1 MSGALTALALVN
13 DIASWADSLQPA
25 SWRGIEFAVERSEVR
40 RGRRTAVH
48 EYPFRDTVWVE
59 DLGRGV
65 RSYSFMGFVV
75 GDNCYAR
82 EKALIDASETPGSG
96 TLVHPTLGSLEVALV
111 SPLVTEQSADRGRA
125 VGIRFEFIE
134 TSGQQFP
141 SSSLDTTSLISSLA
155 SELNALTGSDFATSV
170 VDAVEE
176 GASVVSSAVKTVT
189 SWAAVILNLASDA
202 SLVVSA
208 VAGLRGNYG
217 RYNSGRRTDLFTNIS
232 TTDDA
237 IAAVVSVRASVSI
250 ANIAAEEA
258 AGEIASDPA
267 SLCTALFAVSEA
279 FRACCCDPADALR
292 LLVNASSWSAV
303 TTSSTAPIGSAIA
316 TTTTLLGLAAQCAVA
331 ASIALAVSD
340 YQPSSYDDAQQVRA
354 TVLSAMDAIILN
366 VADAGL
372 DQTYLGLR
380 SLRTAIS
387 LSLTQS
393 GGTVARLM
401 PVTTNVPRPALAL
414 AYSLYAD
421 ASRSDDLIAR
431 ADPVHP
437 AFMPT
442 SFEALST

>member
-1 MSGALTALALVN
+1 MSGALIALALVN

-82 EKALIDASETPGSG
+82 EKALIEAAETPGSG

-111 SPLVTEQSADRGRA
+111 SPLVTEQAADRGRA

-155 SELNALTGSDFATSV
+155 SELNTLTGSDFATSV

-176 GASVVSSAVKTVT
+176 GASVASSAVNTVT
-189 SWAAVILNLASDA
+189 SWAAVILVLSSDA
-202 SLVVSA
+202 SLVASA
-208 VAGLRGNYG
+208 VAGLSGNYG
-217 RYNSGRRTDLFTNIS
+217 RYNSGRRTDFFTTIS

-237 IAAVVSVRASVSI
+237 ISAVVSARSAVS
-250 ANIAAEEA
+250 AARDEAIAAAGDIGA
-258 AGEIASDPA
+258 APT
-267 SLCTALFAVSEA
+267 SLCSALFAVSEA

-292 LLVNASSWSAV
+292 LLVSASSWSAS
-303 TTSSTAPIGSAIA
+303 TISSNAPIGSAIA
-316 TTTTLLGLAAQCAVA
+316 TVKKAVALAGQCAVA

-340 YQPSSYDDAQQVRA
+340 YQPSSYDDAQWVRA
-354 TVLSAMDAIILN
+354 VVLTAMDAIIRN

-401 PVTTNVPRPALAL
+401 PVATNVPRPALAL